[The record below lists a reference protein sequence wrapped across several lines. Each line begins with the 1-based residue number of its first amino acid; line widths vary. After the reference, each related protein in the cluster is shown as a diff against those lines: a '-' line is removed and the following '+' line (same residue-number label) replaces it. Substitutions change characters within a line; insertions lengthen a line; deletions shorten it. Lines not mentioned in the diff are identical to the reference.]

1 MATENW
7 SPVYVLENLA
17 TDIATA
23 FETSAFG
30 TVAFGVVSFGGTPDV
45 GKEVW
50 SAISATGTA
59 ESWSAISAT
68 GTGESWSEISAA
80 QEIIMAITQAICDSF
95 KEELLE
101 GTHDL
106 DGHTL
111 KMALY
116 TSSATLGSTTTAYS
130 TTNES
135 SGTNYTAGGATITS
149 VTVAKSTSTTYVDF
163 ADVSWS
169 SATISDAAGALIYNS
184 SQSNK
189 AIAVID
195 FGATKSVTSGTL
207 TVTLPANSAAA
218 AIIRLK

>member
-1 MATENW
+1 
-7 SPVYVLENLA
+7 
-17 TDIATA
+17 
-23 FETSAFG
+23 
-30 TVAFGVVSFGGTPDV
+30 
-45 GKEVW
+45 
-50 SAISATGTA
+50 
-59 ESWSAISAT
+59 
-68 GTGESWSEISAA
+68 
-80 QEIIMAITQAICDSF
+80 MAITQAICDSF

-116 TSSATLGSTTTAYS
+116 TSS
-130 TTNES
+130 
-135 SGTNYTAGGATITS
+135 GTNYTAGGATITS
-149 VTVAKSTSTTYVDF
+149 VTVAKSSSTTYVDF

-184 SQSNK
+184 SASDK

>member
-1 MATENW
+1 
-7 SPVYVLENLA
+7 
-17 TDIATA
+17 
-23 FETSAFG
+23 
-30 TVAFGVVSFGGTPDV
+30 
-45 GKEVW
+45 
-50 SAISATGTA
+50 
-59 ESWSAISAT
+59 
-68 GTGESWSEISAA
+68 
-80 QEIIMAITQAICDSF
+80 MAITQAICDSF

-135 SGTNYTAGGATITS
+135 SGTNYTAGGETISS

-184 SQSNK
+184 SASNK

-195 FGATKSVTSGTL
+195 FGATKSVTSGTFGPSINSSIAMGYVKYKFSEIGKKL
-207 TVTLPANSAAA
+207 LLEIRGKKHEARVSELPFYKKKYV
-218 AIIRLK
+218 R

>member
-1 MATENW
+1 
-7 SPVYVLENLA
+7 
-17 TDIATA
+17 
-23 FETSAFG
+23 
-30 TVAFGVVSFGGTPDV
+30 
-45 GKEVW
+45 
-50 SAISATGTA
+50 
-59 ESWSAISAT
+59 
-68 GTGESWSEISAA
+68 
-80 QEIIMAITQAICDSF
+80 MAITQAICDSF

-116 TSSATLGSTTTAYS
+116 TSSATLGPTTTAYS

-135 SGTNYTAGGATITS
+135 SGTNYTAGGATISS
-149 VTVAKSTSTTYVDF
+149 VTVSKSTSTTYVDF

-184 SQSNK
+184 SASNK

-195 FGATKSVTSGTL
+195 FGVKKNILNLLESNSYQVIVFPIDFPIKKLINTL
-207 TVTLPANSAAA
+207 NKNN
-218 AIIRLK
+218 I

>member
-1 MATENW
+1 
-7 SPVYVLENLA
+7 
-17 TDIATA
+17 
-23 FETSAFG
+23 
-30 TVAFGVVSFGGTPDV
+30 
-45 GKEVW
+45 
-50 SAISATGTA
+50 
-59 ESWSAISAT
+59 
-68 GTGESWSEISAA
+68 
-80 QEIIMAITQAICDSF
+80 MAITQAICDSF

-135 SGTNYTAGGATITS
+135 SGTNYTAGGATISS
-149 VTVAKSTSTTYVDF
+149 VTVAKSSSITYVDF

-169 SATISDAAGALIYNS
+169 SATISDAAGAVIYNS
-184 SQSNK
+184 SASDK

-218 AIIRLK
+218 AIIRLT